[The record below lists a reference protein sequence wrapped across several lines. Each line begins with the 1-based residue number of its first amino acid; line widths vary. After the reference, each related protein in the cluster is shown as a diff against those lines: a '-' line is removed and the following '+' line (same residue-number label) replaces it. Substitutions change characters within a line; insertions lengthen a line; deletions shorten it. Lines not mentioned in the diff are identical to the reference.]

1 MAKQN
6 LSDADKE
13 QLKKDLVEIQQLA
26 VKLGD
31 TSIDINSLQDVE
43 KEYGNIRRILKSL
56 REEWQDY
63 NSDISISSQAF
74 RESVQELSNSN
85 IALGEFRKNYRG
97 LISIADQL
105 QSYQRGYTELTEKDI
120 ERFREKIAL
129 SKQSLINSREQ
140 LKTDL
145 ADSTSN
151 KDSLKNQFDALEKI
165 IAQKKKNGESTS
177 VERAERR
184 RITSELNREESNH
197 KKISKALQQ
206 NTALIQGEDEAF
218 KDLNIR
224 INETYRQIKEDF
236 ISNIDESFKKVV
248 NEMQTT
254 EDSTKKI
261 AKSFST
267 MATLGQKIQD
277 HQHGITELTEK
288 ELKSISE
295 KLESERKNIVY
306 KNELLKS
313 EKAVLEAKQK
323 SNEENIKIVTEEVEK
338 EEERLKIEEKSRK
351 LTDKDYEVLKKLQEK
366 RDKELET
373 RKDINQE
380 IELNGTLTAKIQDVV
395 NGTDENYNK
404 LSSTIA
410 KINDQLKQQKDLL
423 GLGGAAI
430 GGLSTALNKLG
441 FGQLSSMLGV
451 EDAQKQMDDL
461 AKQIVKD
468 REQQLEL
475 EKEISEA
482 VDART
487 GEKLSPEVLAEK
499 QKQLGVL
506 QAQNAQYNGM
516 GGKLSILKKGFSA
529 MGESLKKSLGPLA
542 LISMAIEEIIDAMKI
557 LDSGAGD
564 MAKSMNMTYSEAL
577 KTREEL
583 GTIADLSGDAAVQT
597 KDLQESLMAV
607 GKALGSNAK
616 LNEADLVTM
625 TKLTK
630 QAGFTHDELMGMQK
644 LSLTNG
650 KSLED
655 NTKEVLGSAKAH
667 ASMRGLMINEKDVL
681 REVNKMS
688 ASLKLSLGGSADKM
702 AEAVV
707 KTKALGL
714 SIEQAEKMADGLLQF
729 ESSISSEM
737 EAEMLTGKAL
747 NFEKARLLALNNDVA
762 GAAEEIAKQVGTSA
776 DFTKM
781 NRIQQE
787 ALAKAAGMT
796 RDELAQSLMDR
807 EALAALSGK
816 EGETAKMAFDRLVK
830 EVGME
835 EAKKRL
841 GNEELARQYEQ
852 QSVQERFNQT
862 VEKLKEVFVR
872 IAEPLMGILDPIME
886 IVETIMPL
894 VNVLLFPLM
903 TQIKAMGKYISTF
916 ISEPF
921 KAIKEV
927 IGGII
932 DIFSGDFSQ
941 GLEKLGKGL
950 LRSILTPVQAI
961 MNAGIS
967 VINSA
972 ISLANKIPGVKIGE
986 VKDFNLADSIMGD
999 DVVSKAGYGERTLL
1013 SPEGAI
1019 KLNNNDTVI
1028 AGTKLLDD
1036 PNKQFQQQPSI
1047 EAPQSSSIF
1056 SKILQSVTAPISMM
1070 SKGAQSIL
1078 GSVLPSSS
1086 DESSSVLLDVKN
1098 VLISI
1103 HDIISKGI
1111 NPGVIEK
1118 VKTSE
1123 SSSLATNASKEINTL
1138 NTDSNKISATADFTQ
1153 MNRVQQEALATVN
1166 STTDKSKD
1174 SSIFTS
1180 LKETL
1185 FKISPILGLAS
1196 KLFSTE
1202 DKSKETIDK
1211 SKEIVSLVS
1220 SQNDK
1225 TKELSTQ
1232 ASTETKKESTLDKI
1246 KESVSSA
1253 LSTSSESKDS
1263 SIFTSIKDTLL
1274 KLSPALSLASKLF
1287 STENITDKS
1296 KENISSLTSSSIAS
1310 LTDKTKS
1317 TDLTKNINVSNA
1329 DDTSKIDAKSIDKS
1343 NVSNLNTLVS
1353 SSISDAVKST
1363 ETNKTSSLNAV
1374 SALNKADLSNLIVNA
1389 ENVSVV
1395 ESKTSEEN
1403 KSSILD
1409 IFNPI
1414 KMISKI
1420 TDLFTGKS
1428 ENETTKANLAESSL
1442 TKINLTDSILNT
1454 AANTKN
1460 ITSADKTKSSLLA
1473 VNNIADTQSENTAT
1487 KTEFNKLEEELLTGK
1502 KTNELVAT
1510 SIDNL
1515 KVANLIVEKQ
1525 TEEKT
1530 DNTKGAITGAVIGSF
1545 LGPLGALAGGLI
1557 GEMFS
1562 ETNEEEITPISNETQ
1577 MQSQTITSPNNNVTT
1592 STSTNNNQT
1601 ITSDE
1606 NVIKILQE
1614 AVAVLK
1620 AIQAKDTSV
1629 QLALDGD
1636 VIARKI
1642 TPNINR
1648 EQVKTYSNIS

>member
-13 QLKKDLVEIQQLA
+13 QLKKDLIEIQQLA

-151 KDSLKNQFDALEKI
+151 KDSLKNQKDALEKI
-165 IAQKKKNGESTS
+165 IAQKKRNGESTS

-184 RITSELNREESNH
+184 RIASELSREESNH

-267 MATLGQKIQD
+267 MSTLGQKIQD

-295 KLESERKNIVY
+295 KLESERKNIEY

-313 EKAVLEAKQK
+313 EKAVLEARQK

-380 IELNGTLTAKIQDVV
+380 IELNNTLTAKIQDVV

-423 GLGGAAI
+423 GLGGAAV
-430 GGLSTALNKLG
+430 GGLGTALNKLG

-796 RDELAQSLMDR
+796 RDELAQSLIDR
-807 EALAALSGK
+807 EALAALSGV
-816 EGETAKMAFDRLVK
+816 EGKTAKERFDNLVK

-852 QSVQERFNQT
+852 QSVQERFQQT

-950 LRSILTPVQAI
+950 LRAILTPVQAI

-986 VKDFNLADSIMGD
+986 IKEFNLADSIMGD

-1111 NPGVIEK
+1111 SPGVIEK

-1153 MNRVQQEALATVN
+1153 MNRIQQEALTTVD

-1211 SKEIVSLVS
+1211 S
-1220 SQNDK
+1220 
-1225 TKELSTQ
+1225 
-1232 ASTETKKESTLDKI
+1232 
-1246 KESVSSA
+1246 
-1253 LSTSSESKDS
+1253 
-1263 SIFTSIKDTLL
+1263 
-1274 KLSPALSLASKLF
+1274 
-1287 STENITDKS
+1287 
-1296 KENISSLTSSSIAS
+1296 
-1310 LTDKTKS
+1310 
-1317 TDLTKNINVSNA
+1317 NA
-1329 DDTSKIDAKSIDKS
+1329 
-1343 NVSNLNTLVS
+1343 SNLNTLVS
-1353 SSISDAVKST
+1353 SSISNAVKST

-1395 ESKTSEEN
+1395 KSKSSEEN

-1409 IFNPI
+1409 IFNPV
-1414 KMISKI
+1414 KMISTI

-1428 ENETTKANLAESSL
+1428 EAETTK
-1442 TKINLTDSILNT
+1442 TDNLTNSFLNKTDLTESILT
-1454 AANTKN
+1454 NTKN
-1460 ITSADKTKSSLLA
+1460 LADKSVLSETEELDRTKELNKTKELDKTKEVSSEL
-1473 VNNIADTQSENTAT
+1473 DTD
-1487 KTEFNKLEEELLTGK
+1487 KLKEELLVNK
-1502 KTNELVAT
+1502 KTNELALT

-1525 TEEKT
+1525 QTEET
-1530 DNTKGAITGAVIGSF
+1530 TNNKGMLTGAAIGSF

-1562 ETNEEEITPISNETQ
+1562 SSEEKTMSVNSESLLQPQPLISSDTA
-1577 MQSQTITSPNNNVTT
+1577 TTT
-1592 STSTNNNQT
+1592 SSTSINNNQN
-1601 ITSDE
+1601 ITSND
-1606 NVIKILQE
+1606 NVVKILQE
-1614 AVAVLK
+1614 AVTVLK
-1620 AIQAKDTSV
+1620 AIQAKDTNV
-1629 QLALDGD
+1629 QLAVDGD

-1642 TPNINR
+1642 TPNVSR
-1648 EQVKTYSNIS
+1648 EQVKTYSSIG